1 MGEEAFVYIG
11 TYSRGMSEGIYIYR
25 MDLSNGSMKPL
36 GTAGG
41 VINPSYLVIDPQ
53 GPNLYA
59 VNEVRDFLGKPGGGV
74 TAFSIDPETGSLR
87 FLNHQVSGGAHPCY
101 ISMDYRGRFL
111 LVANYSGGS
120 VSVIARREDG
130 GLGELTDF
138 VQHKG
143 SSVNPKRQEGPHPH
157 SILLDP
163 SNLYAFVPDL
173 GLDKILIYRFDSDRG
188 KLQPSDEPWVSVRP
202 GAGPRHFTFH
212 PNGRFAYLI
221 NELDNTIIAFT
232 YEATTGRLK
241 ELQTVN
247 ALPEDFLGKSYCA
260 DIHVTPSGKFLYG
273 SNRGHDSI
281 VAFKID
287 KDTGKLAY
295 IAHEPT
301 GGRTP
306 RNFAIDPTG
315 RYLLVGNQDTDT
327 VQSFSIDDGSG
338 RLEPTG
344 YLAEVPAPA
353 CLKII
358 PTSCLQKT

>member
-157 SILLDP
+157 SI
-163 SNLYAFVPDL
+163 
-173 GLDKILIYRFDSDRG
+173 
-188 KLQPSDEPWVSVRP
+188 
-202 GAGPRHFTFH
+202 
-212 PNGRFAYLI
+212 
-221 NELDNTIIAFT
+221 
-232 YEATTGRLK
+232 
-241 ELQTVN
+241 
-247 ALPEDFLGKSYCA
+247 
-260 DIHVTPSGKFLYG
+260 
-273 SNRGHDSI
+273 
-281 VAFKID
+281 
-287 KDTGKLAY
+287 
-295 IAHEPT
+295 
-301 GGRTP
+301 
-306 RNFAIDPTG
+306 
-315 RYLLVGNQDTDT
+315 
-327 VQSFSIDDGSG
+327 
-338 RLEPTG
+338 
-344 YLAEVPAPA
+344 
-353 CLKII
+353 
-358 PTSCLQKT
+358 